1 MFSGVLATGFFICLA
16 SAIWSGGTRGLSG
29 SRSSAPTTVADKSI
43 SAALTPKNLEK
54 YRITLPPFVEPIA
67 RDQPLIREAADRDI
81 RTQRNPKNGGTIA
94 TDFYHCQAIR
104 ARLSPRVS
112 GFPSCSKLTTLV
124 SRI

>member
-29 SRSSAPTTVADKSI
+29 SRSSAPTTVAEKSI

-67 RDQPLIREAADRDI
+67 RDQRLIREAADRDTVT
-81 RTQRNPKNGGTIA
+81 RRNTHNGG
-94 TDFYHCQAIR
+94 DEHRVDYPSQGGPGDSDLPVNGYGRVCKFY
-104 ARLSPRVS
+104 
-112 GFPSCSKLTTLV
+112 
-124 SRI
+124 